1 MNPSYAINVNTISSR
16 APSTTQPTLHGLQRC
31 VNHNGTYYSD
41 FHSFCQAFFV
51 PMRIFLQFELKAALE
66 GFGKA
71 EFLRFWFGKRRRR
84 FPLSRHKCRKQT
96 HRKSSPL
103 ASFSDEGKQKRN
115 RFLSPAAVLKNAGSG
130 SSGHRQFYGTR
141 KYPPA
146 KQDSQ
151 GSPPRLLQPGSPR
164 EQ

>member
-1 MNPSYAINVNTISSR
+1 MNPSSAYHANTISSR
-16 APSTTQPTLHGLQRC
+16 APSTTQPTLHGLRC

-71 EFLRFWFGKRRRR
+71 EVLRFWFGRRRRR

-96 HRKSSPL
+96 HRKSSPE
-103 ASFSDEGKQKRN
+103 ASLSDEGKERRN